1 MESIKPFN
9 KNWYGMSDNAIVTE
23 LAGHVK
29 QMRLNKNFSQAQL
42 AKVTGL
48 DRITISRFEN
58 GRAATL
64 LTVVQILRALEK
76 LEVLNEFEQL
86 QEISPMAVAEAQE
99 KYRKRASKIKEEKIT
114 KKKKSSW

>member
-1 MESIKPFN
+1 MESIKHIN

-23 LAGHVK
+23 LATQVK
-29 QMRLNKNFSQAQL
+29 QMRLNRNFSQAQL

-48 DRITISRFEN
+48 DRVTISRFEN

-76 LEVLNEFEQL
+76 LEVLNEFEQV

-99 KYRKRASKIKEEKIT
+99 KYRKRASKIKVVKT
-114 KKKKSSW
+114 TKKKSSW